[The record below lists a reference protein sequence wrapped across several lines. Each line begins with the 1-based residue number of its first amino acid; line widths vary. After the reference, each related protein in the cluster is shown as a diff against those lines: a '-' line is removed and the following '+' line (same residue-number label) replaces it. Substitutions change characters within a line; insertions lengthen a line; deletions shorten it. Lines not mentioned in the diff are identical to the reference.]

1 MDIHPATSTHI
12 NALRK
17 PLETLLWAGET
28 PDLNPGLQDNRQD
41 NSQERYHW
49 ATMPPRYVQMY
60 VQMYVQQDHPLVRD
74 WGQGT

>member
-41 NSQERYHW
+41 NSQERYH
-49 ATMPPRYVQMY
+49 
-60 VQMYVQQDHPLVRD
+60 
-74 WGQGT
+74 